1 MKISPRDKKFIV
13 TGVVALGLFV
23 FIKFII
29 FPAFDSFARQREDLV
44 FKEKAVE
51 KYSRSIS
58 RQGELQKKLRLLKK
72 DEIKLNNSLL
82 KGETAS
88 LSAADIQKSIDRI
101 ATSSKIEIQSVKIM
115 DSDKQGEFITVPI
128 QVRFTS
134 DLTRLKNFIYS
145 VETSQK
151 LLTIPKLKI
160 SVRNRR
166 DPKEIIV
173 TMVVCGYMKQQEK
186 GKQEEK
192 G

>member
-1 MKISPRDKKFIV
+1 
-13 TGVVALGLFV
+13 
-23 FIKFII
+23 
-29 FPAFDSFARQREDLV
+29 
-44 FKEKAVE
+44 VE
-51 KYSRSIS
+51 KYSRIIS
-58 RQGELQKKLRLLKK
+58 RQGELQKKLKLLKK

-101 ATSSKIEIQSVKIM
+101 ATSSTIEIQSVKIM
-115 DSDKQGEFITVPI
+115 DSDKRGEFVTVPI

-134 DLTRLKNFIYS
+134 DLTRMKNFVYS
-145 VETSQK
+145 IETSQK

-173 TMVVCGYMKQQEK
+173 TMVVCGYMKKEAK
-186 GKQEEK
+186 G
-192 G
+192 

>member
-13 TGVVALGLFV
+13 AGVAALGLFLFV
-23 FIKFII
+23 KFII
-29 FPAFDSFARQREDLV
+29 FPAFDSFSRQREDLA

-51 KYSRSIS
+51 KYSRIIS
-58 RQGELQKKLRLLKK
+58 KQGELQKKLKLLKK

-101 ATSSKIEIQSVKIM
+101 ATSSNIEIQSVKIM
-115 DSDKQGEFITVPI
+115 DSDKRGEFVTVPI

-134 DLTRLKNFIYS
+134 DLTRMKNFIYS
-145 VETSQK
+145 IETSQK

-173 TMVVCGYMKQQEK
+173 TMVVCGYMKKEAK
-186 GKQEEK
+186 G
-192 G
+192 